1 MSARLLIDAVC
12 DLSLPP
18 ARATDDEIRAL
29 LADSDLNDW
38 YDYADCIWSA
48 NAIAESLL
56 ATHRNL
62 KHGGRPITAETR
74 SPTTQSAENL
84 DWWTMLEDTVDQH
97 FAYWAVT
104 IFLAGVVAGVL
115 K

>member
-18 ARATDDEIRAL
+18 ASATDDEIRAL
-29 LADSDLNDW
+29 LDDSDLNDW

-62 KHGGRPITAETR
+62 KRGGRPVSAET
-74 SPTTQSAENL
+74 SSAATQLVEDR
-84 DWWTMLEDTVDQH
+84 DWWAILEDTLDRH
-97 FAYWAVT
+97 FTYWAVT
-104 IFLAGVVAGVL
+104 VFFAGVVAGVL
-115 K
+115 Q